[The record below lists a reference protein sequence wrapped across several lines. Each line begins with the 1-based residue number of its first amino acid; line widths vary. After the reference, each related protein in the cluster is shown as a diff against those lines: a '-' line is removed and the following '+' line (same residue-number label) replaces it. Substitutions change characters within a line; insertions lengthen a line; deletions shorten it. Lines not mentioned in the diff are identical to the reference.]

1 MMAPAM
7 MAALIV
13 GIARL
18 LSGSQARWVGCEPSL
33 RQRVYFANHS
43 SHLDFVVLWAAL
55 PGPVRRL
62 TRPVAARDYWEPNPI
77 KRYFAVH
84 VFNAGLVT
92 RGLEGKGGDHAAA
105 VAAARRS
112 VEEAAVA
119 LGERHSLILFPE
131 GTRGAGREIGPF
143 KSGLYYLA
151 RLRPDVELVPAYLE
165 NLNRILPKGEVLPV
179 PFMGSVSFGAPL
191 QLGPDEPRDA
201 FLTRA
206 RDALLALRP
215 R

>member
-1 MMAPAM
+1 MVARGMV
-7 MAALIV
+7 AALIV
-13 GIARL
+13 GLARL

-62 TRPVAARDYWEPNPI
+62 TRPVAARDYWEPNAF
-77 KRYFAVH
+77 KRYLAVH

-92 RGLEGKGGDHAAA
+92 RGLEGRGGDHAAA

-112 VEEAAVA
+112 VEEAAAA
-119 LGERHSLILFPE
+119 LGDRYSLILFPE
-131 GTRGAGREIGPF
+131 GTRGAGAEVGPF
-143 KSGLYYLA
+143 KSGLYHLA

-179 PFMGSVSFGAPL
+179 PLMGSVSFGAPL
-191 QLGPDEPRDA
+191 SLGADEPRDA

-206 RDALLALRP
+206 RAALVELKP

>member
-1 MMAPAM
+1 MIAFV
-7 MAALIV
+7 IV

-62 TRPVAARDYWEPNPI
+62 TRPIAARDYWEPSRI
-77 KRYFAVH
+77 RRYFAVH

-92 RGLEGKGGDHAAA
+92 RGLEGASSDRAAV
-105 VAAARRS
+105 VAAATRS

-119 LGERHSLILFPE
+119 LGDRYSLILFPE
-131 GTRGAGREIGPF
+131 GTRGAGREVGPF

-151 RLRPDVELVPAYLE
+151 RMRPDVELVPAYLE

-179 PFMGSVSFGAPL
+179 PFMGSVSFGAPIA
-191 QLGPDEPRDA
+191 LGEHEPRDA